1 MTERQVLHGGTVLT
15 GPQWR
20 PRPADLLIAGGRIE
34 AVAAPGGLAGVDAAT
49 HDVTGRLV
57 IPGLINAHTHSH
69 TAPARGA
76 ARAWTLEDSLL
87 NGGWMAAP
95 RSEELTELAALLT
108 ATELIA
114 SGCTGAFDLIAQ
126 AGGPD
131 PAGCHAAAR
140 GYARAGLRTV
150 LAPMVADRT
159 LHEAVPAIGACC
171 GAPATGKPGPSTADV
186 LAACTAYVRN
196 FPALQGV
203 MPALAPTIPGHC
215 TPELT
220 VGLGRLAAEHGLR
233 VHTHLAESKPQ
244 ALAGA
249 SRFGHSITRELAR
262 LGVLGD
268 RLTVAHAIWVDD
280 EDIRMLA
287 ASGAVAVTV
296 PGSNLRLGSGIA
308 DTRAMLAAG
317 LRLAVGTDGANSADA
332 FDALDAV
339 RLTALLSRVSER
351 PARQWLTV
359 EETLD
364 AATAGGAA
372 ACGWTDTGR
381 LAPGQRADFA
391 LLDLGARA
399 FRPPTDLAN
408 QLLTAARA
416 ADVTDVVVGGRF
428 VYRDRAFP
436 HLDVAAALNRFDTL
450 VEEFCARVAPA
461 RADADRQAA
470 LAATALAGLRR
481 APSPVRRLIG
491 WR

>member
-1 MTERQVLHGGTVLT
+1 MTDRQLLHGGTVLT
-15 GPQWR
+15 GPRWH
-20 PRPADLLIAGGRIE
+20 PRPADLLIAGERIE
-34 AVAAPGGLAGVDAAT
+34 AVAAPGSLAGIDAAR
-49 HDVTGRLV
+49 HDVTGRML

-95 RSEELTELAALLT
+95 RSEELTELAAVLT

-131 PAGCHAAAR
+131 PAACYAAAR

-150 LAPMVADRT
+150 LAPMAADLT
-159 LHEAVPAIGACC
+159 LQEALPAIGACC
-171 GAPATGKPGPSTADV
+171 ELPTPASSTAAV
-186 LAACTAYVRN
+186 LAACTTYIED
-196 FPALQGV
+196 FPALPGV
-203 MPALAPTIPGHC
+203 TPALAPTIPAHC
-215 TPELT
+215 TPQLT
-220 VGLGRLAAEHGLR
+220 VGLGRLAAQHGLR

-249 SRFGHSITRELAR
+249 ARFGHSITRELSR
-262 LGVLGD
+262 LGLLGE
-268 RLTVAHAIWVDD
+268 RLTVAHAIWIDD
-280 EDIRMLA
+280 EDMRMLA
-287 ASGAVAVTV
+287 AAGAVAVTV

-317 LRLAVGTDGANSADA
+317 LQLAVGTDGANSADA

-351 PARQWLTV
+351 PAHQWLTV
-359 EETLD
+359 EETLE

-381 LAPGQRADFA
+381 LEPGRRADLA

-399 FRPPTDLAN
+399 FRPPTDPAN

-416 ADVTDVVVGGRF
+416 ADVTDVVIGGRF

-436 HLDVAAALNRFDTL
+436 HLDVTAMANRFDTL
-450 VEEFCARVAPA
+450 VEEHGSRVGPA
-461 RADADRQAA
+461 RAEAERQAA
-470 LAATALAGLRR
+470 RGAATLAGLRR
-481 APSPVRRLIG
+481 APSPVRRLID